1 MKFHGIWVPPPYPQ
15 AFFDHGRT
23 AQQEPS
29 KPSIFFLQNC
39 SGKIYFFPSNFFSPF
54 LIFFCQRRPETLKK
68 SFVVGFGPQP
78 LRENK

>member
-1 MKFHGIWVPPPYPQ
+1 MKFHGIWVPSPYPQ

-39 SGKIYFFPSNFFSPF
+39 SGKVYFFPSNFFLSSS
-54 LIFFCQRRPETLKK
+54 FFCQRRPETFKKK

-78 LRENK
+78 LHENE